1 MNFLYALLYIAA
13 LGILSH
19 FVARRCRARGFRRK
33 SSHTARRSGKRAARS
48 MKSSA

>member
-1 MNFLYALLYIAA
+1 MKFLYALLYIAA

-19 FVARRCRARGFRRK
+19 FVGQALPRAWFSAEKFPYR
-33 SSHTARRSGKRAARS
+33 AAEWERAARS